1 MTMPTIPRILATTAL
16 CLAALG
22 VSSCTAAEIE
32 SSDNTAAHAYENV
45 NLDFANTA
53 ESIYEDFL
61 ENIRHITAP
70 LLKDVDIISKYGE
83 PKFDVRP
90 GSCRYRVLFYYYSD
104 KTVVVVCEYGVV
116 KKVEVH
122 DFIPEENI
130 APFVPWAP
138 EDID

>member
-1 MTMPTIPRILATTAL
+1 MTKFQFSRILTICSL
-16 CLAALG
+16 CLAAVG

-90 GSCRYRVLFYYYSD
+90 GSCRYRVLFY
-104 KTVVVVCEYGVV
+104 
-116 KKVEVH
+116 
-122 DFIPEENI
+122 
-130 APFVPWAP
+130 
-138 EDID
+138 